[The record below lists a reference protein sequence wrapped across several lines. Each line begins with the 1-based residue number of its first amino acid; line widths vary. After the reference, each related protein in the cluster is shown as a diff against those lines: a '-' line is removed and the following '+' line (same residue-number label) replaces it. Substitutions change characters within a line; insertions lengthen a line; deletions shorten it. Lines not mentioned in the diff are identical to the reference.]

1 MLRKEIEHLSGRYQ
15 EYLERRAEFYARL
28 AAEHAAAIE
37 AAAEAPAEEDAAAA
51 EEAAAEGNAAEP
63 SLPIALDDAQ
73 ALAGRV
79 RLFSEVPRLE
89 GETVVLDRVVDSD
102 AEALTDLIENPNV
115 QRCLPTFLFEK
126 QFDDVHEAIDQIYGE
141 PFFTNESL
149 ILAIRAKDT
158 GELAG
163 LAEFYGYVSALRKV
177 SLGVR
182 LREQFWN
189 SGICTE
195 VVQLMVDYLYGQTDM
210 QMITASIMVENAGS
224 LRAAEK
230 AGFIRTAHAVE
241 EDWGFDQPV
250 LVDKFFC

>member
-1 MLRKEIEHLSGRYQ
+1 MLRKEFEHLSSRYQ

-28 AAEHAAAIE
+28 AAEHAAAVKVE
-37 AAAEAPAEEDAAAA
+37 AEEATAAPAEHGAAT
-51 EEAAAEGNAAEP
+51 EP

-89 GETVVLDRVVDSD
+89 GETIVLDRVVDSD

-149 ILAIRAKDT
+149 ILAIRVKDT

-163 LAEFYGYVSALRKV
+163 LAEFYGYVNALRKV

-189 SGICTE
+189 AGICTE
-195 VVQLMVDYLYGQTDM
+195 VVRLMVDYLYGQTDM